1 MIRSKIWRFG
11 DNVDTDQIIASQYLL
26 VDDPR
31 LMLDHVFESLRPEF
45 TRNARPGQIIVAGK
59 NFGCGS
65 SREQAAM
72 VLKMRGVDV
81 IIARSFGRIFFRN
94 CINIGLP
101 VVILENLPDHVR
113 DGDEAAVDLE
123 RGRVE
128 LGRERYDFPEF
139 PPHLMNIIK
148 SGGLLAYINE
158 KRGDGE

>member
-45 TRNARPGQIIVAGK
+45 SKKAEPGQMIAAGR

-72 VLKMRGVDV
+72 VLKMRGIAV

-101 VVILENLPDHVR
+101 VIILENMPDRVR
-113 DGDEAAVDLE
+113 DGDEVTVDLE
-123 RGRVE
+123 RGRVGF
-128 LGRERYDFPEF
+128 GREHYDFPEY
-139 PPHLMNIIK
+139 PPHLLNIIK
-148 SGGLLAYINE
+148 SGGLLACIN
-158 KRGDGE
+158 KNRGQGE